1 MKNIALFF
9 PEKQMEEYA
18 QKILKEKE
26 TEVIACRQ
34 IRTADSV
41 NEARAAAMNGARI
54 IVARGY
60 QAKIIAEYTNLPV
73 VEIRLTYQE
82 ICLYIKKAMKISG
95 KPHPYIALIAFRNM
109 LPDLTYI
116 TELFDIR
123 FGVFTIEKA
132 EDAGM
137 VLDSMRNDR
146 PDVII
151 GGRVAIGAA
160 QNLGYLTIFYSAT
173 EESVRNAV
181 NQAIRMD
188 ETMESQMRKEAEYE
202 TVLDTSFNGI
212 VRVNR
217 DEDIIVMNHFV
228 EHLTGKSSEETIGQP
243 LAKILPEIGH
253 EQVREILDGERD
265 SITTSVNIKNDSYMV
280 LLAPIEVG
288 KEITGAIISI
298 RRSAESSAVSRRT
311 EQEMLMRGFV
321 AHTTFEDIKTK
332 SRAGKKLLDQARIFA
347 LSSSPVLLYLPT
359 GISGVSLAKAIHNN
373 SSWKSGPF
381 TSLDLTVIPPEEQ
394 EDALFKSLSLSDK
407 AGTNAEG
414 KNQGAMLLADHG
426 SIYLKGVDC
435 LSLNAQRQLV
445 RMMAPRYEIRTDVQ
459 SIHELDVRLIVS
471 ARQDLR
477 MLMER
482 GQIDP
487 GFFYMISSLA
497 LSVPPLKE
505 RPEDLEA
512 FFMQE
517 VRNFSQKYHK
527 NVRLTE
533 GGRKRLLEL
542 DWDGNYAQ
550 VRAFAERLVLTARKR
565 LADEIVIGKLY
576 DELYPKVKKMAGEE
590 RYVLYRAPEGDEI
603 RDLLEKYQ
611 GNRKE
616 VAEAMGISTTTLWR
630 RMKKYGV
637 ETER

>member
-18 QKILKEKE
+18 QKILAEKE
-26 TEVIACRQ
+26 TEVIVCRQ

-73 VEIRLTYQE
+73 VEVRLTYQE

-95 KPHPYIALIAFRNM
+95 KAHPYIALIAFRNM

-151 GGRVAIGAA
+151 GGRAAIGAA

-228 EHLTGKSSEETIGQP
+228 ERLTGKSSEETVGQP
-243 LAKILPEIGH
+243 LEKVLPEISQ

-265 SITTSVNIKNDSYMV
+265 SITTSVNIKNDSYMI

-321 AHTTFEDIKTK
+321 ARTTFEDIKTK
-332 SRAGKKLLDQARIFA
+332 SRAGEKLLDQARIFA
-347 LSSSPVLLYLPT
+347 LSSSPVLLYLPV

-373 SSWKSGPF
+373 SGWKSGPF

-394 EDALFKSLSLSDK
+394 EDALFKSLSPSEK
-407 AGTNAEG
+407 AGKNAEG

-426 SIYLKGVDC
+426 SIYLKGIDRLC
-435 LSLNAQRQLV
+435 LNAQRQLV

-477 MLMER
+477 MLMEH
-482 GQIDP
+482 GQVDP
-487 GFFYMISSLA
+487 GFFYMISSLV
-497 LSVPPLKE
+497 LPVPPLKE

-512 FFMQE
+512 FFSKE
-517 VRNFSQKYHK
+517 IRDFSQKYHK

-550 VRAFAERLVLTARKR
+550 LHAFAERLVLTARKR
-565 LADEIVIGKLY
+565 LADEIVIEKLY
-576 DELYPKVKKMAGEE
+576 DELYPKVKKVAGEE
-590 RYVLYRAPEGDEI
+590 RYVLYRSPEGEEI

-616 VAEAMGISTTTLWR
+616 VAEALGISTTTLWR